1 MMSFDGPD
9 REVCTARRIRTNTP
23 LQALVTLND
32 SAFLEAARHFADRL
46 QKQNPGSADK
56 QIRAGFEKA
65 IGHDIDENSFEALE
79 KLYRKALLKYQ
90 QQPEKGK
97 EMGGGNKTAASQPER
112 SALIVVTNAIL
123 NLDEY
128 VTKN

>member
-1 MMSFDGPD
+1 
-9 REVCTARRIRTNTP
+9 
-23 LQALVTLND
+23 VTLND
-32 SAFLEAARHFADRL
+32 SVFLEAARYFADGL
-46 QKQNPGSADK
+46 QKENPGSAEK

-65 IGHDIDENSFEALE
+65 IGHDIDEKSLEALE
-79 KLYRKALLKYQ
+79 NLYRKALLKYQ
-90 QQPEKGK
+90 QKPEQAK
-97 EMGGGNKTAASQPER
+97 EMGGDKEASHQPER